1 MANEFRAVDAHSA
14 EYFGDTRDY
23 WWNPDYIKLTGRR
36 LAFDQVR
43 NVLDVGCGI
52 GHWAQTLACALPRET
67 TVIGVDRDP
76 FWIDKATE
84 RARAREISH
93 RFEYRV
99 SDAQALPFPD
109 ASFDL
114 VTSQTL
120 LIHLANPGAVIA
132 EMARVTRPGGLV
144 LAAEPNNLATSLV
157 LNSVTFGDPVE
168 EILAGV
174 RLQLTCERGKAAL
187 GEGNNSVGDVAPGL
201 FTAAGLVDVAVYL
214 NDRTNALLP
223 PYSTPEQS
231 ALLEERR
238 DFDTRDFWIW
248 SRDDTLRYFLAGG
261 GITAEFEAL
270 WASVTRGSERFE
282 KAMAERTYS
291 QSGASLNY
299 LIAGRKPGEP
309 ATECR

>member
-1 MANEFRAVDAHSA
+1 MTNEFRAVDAHSA

-23 WWNPDYIKLTGRR
+23 WWNADYIELTGRR

-52 GHWAQTLACALPRET
+52 GHWAQTLAGALPSET

-76 FWIDKATE
+76 FWIDKAT
-84 RARAREISH
+84 ARATARQISH
-93 RFEYRV
+93 RFQYRV

-114 VTSQTL
+114 VTCQTL
-120 LIHLANPGAVIA
+120 LIHVADPGAVIA

-168 EILAGV
+168 EIVAGV
-174 RLQLTCERGKAAL
+174 RLQLMCERGKAAL

-214 NDRTNALLP
+214 NDKTNALLP
-223 PYSTPEQS
+223 PYDTPEQT

-248 SRDDTLRYFLAGG
+248 SRGDTLRYFLAGG
-261 GITAEFEAL
+261 GTAAEFEAL
-270 WASVTRGSERFE
+270 WASVTLDSQRFE
-282 KAMAERTYS
+282 TAIAERTYA

-299 LIAGRKPGEP
+299 LIAGRKPGER
-309 ATECR
+309 AA

>member
-52 GHWAQTLACALPRET
+52 GHWAQTLASALPSET

-84 RARAREISH
+84 RATAREISH
-93 RFEYRV
+93 RFQYRV

-109 ASFDL
+109 DSFDL
-114 VTSQTL
+114 VTCQTL
-120 LIHLANPGAVIA
+120 LIHVADPGAVLA

-157 LNSVTFGDPVE
+157 LNSITFGDPVE

-174 RLQLTCERGKAAL
+174 RLQLMCERGKAAL

-214 NDRTNALLP
+214 NDKTNALLP
-223 PYSTPEQS
+223 PYSSPEQR
-231 ALLEERR
+231 AMLEEHR
-238 DFDTRDFWIW
+238 DFDARDFWIW
-248 SRDDTLRYFLAGG
+248 SRADTLRYFLAGG
-261 GITAEFEAL
+261 GIEAEFEGL
-270 WASVTRGSERFE
+270 WESATRGAERFE
-282 KAMAERTYS
+282 TAIAERTYA

-299 LIAGRKPGEP
+299 LIAGRKTGG
-309 ATECR
+309 RGNS

>member
-1 MANEFRAVDAHSA
+1 MTNEFRAVDAHSA

-23 WWNPDYIKLTGRR
+23 WWNPDYIELTGRR

-52 GHWAQTLACALPRET
+52 GHWAQTLAPALPSEA

-76 FWIDKATE
+76 FWVDKAT
-84 RARAREISH
+84 ARATARQISH
-93 RFEYRV
+93 RFQYRV

-114 VTSQTL
+114 VTCQTL
-120 LIHLANPGAVIA
+120 LIHVADPGAVIA

-157 LNSVTFGDPVE
+157 LNSVTFGEPVE

-174 RLQLTCERGKAAL
+174 RLQLMCERGKAAL
-187 GEGNNSVGDVAPGL
+187 GEGNNSVGDIAPGL
-201 FTAAGLVDVAVYL
+201 FTAAGLLDVAVYL
-214 NDRTNALLP
+214 NDKTNALLP
-223 PYSTPEQS
+223 PYRTPEQT

-248 SRDDTLRYFLAGG
+248 SRADTLRYFLAGG
-261 GITAEFEAL
+261 GIAAEFETL

-282 KAMAERTYS
+282 TAIAERTYA

-299 LIAGRKPGEP
+299 LIAGRKTGEP
-309 ATECR
+309 AA

>member
-1 MANEFRAVDAHSA
+1 MTNEFRAVDAHSA

-23 WWNPDYIKLTGRR
+23 WWNADYIELTGRR

-52 GHWAQTLACALPRET
+52 GHWAQTLAGALPSET
-67 TVIGVDRDP
+67 SVIGVDRDP
-76 FWIDKATE
+76 FWIDKAT
-84 RARAREISH
+84 ARATARQISH
-93 RFEYRV
+93 RFQYRV

-114 VTSQTL
+114 VTCQTL
-120 LIHLANPGAVIA
+120 LIHVADPGAVIA

-174 RLQLTCERGKAAL
+174 RLQLMCERGKAAL

-214 NDRTNALLP
+214 NDKTNALLP
-223 PYSTPEQS
+223 PYDTPEQT

-248 SRDDTLRYFLAGG
+248 SRGDTLRYFLAGG
-261 GITAEFEAL
+261 GTAAEFEAL
-270 WASVTRGSERFE
+270 WASVTRDSQRFE
-282 KAMAERTYS
+282 TAIAERTYA

-299 LIAGRKPGEP
+299 LIAGRKTGER
-309 ATECR
+309 AA